1 MRLPGAAMKAKSKK
15 IICAL
20 LLLGSILLGYFFWLS
35 LRPVE
40 IVAVHK
46 DGNFSA
52 VLVRDFPVTDKGKI
66 NWWLENRDMLKAKY
80 SIPKP
85 ASDGFYTVIFWDF
98 GDGYKEEGKYDR
110 LCFYNMKSSKN
121 CIDKN
126 SLMIIRNSQYNVM
139 SFTVDSGIYQL
150 KNGGIVKMKGE

>member
-1 MRLPGAAMKAKSKK
+1 MKAKSKK
-15 IICAL
+15 TLCAL
-20 LLLGSILLGYFFWLS
+20 LLISSIFLGYFFWVS
-35 LRPVE
+35 RHPVE
-40 IVAVHK
+40 IISVHQRNNYS
-46 DGNFSA
+46 D
-52 VLVRDFPVTDKGKI
+52 VLVRNFPFTDKGKI
-66 NWWLENRDMLKAKY
+66 NWWLENRDILKAKY

-126 SLMIIRNSQYNVM
+126 SLIIISNNKNNVM
-139 SFTVDSGIYQL
+139 SFTFDSGIYQL
-150 KNGGIVKMKGE
+150 KNGEIVKMKRE

>member
-1 MRLPGAAMKAKSKK
+1 MKAKSKK

-35 LRPVE
+35 RHPVE
-40 IVAVHK
+40 IISVHQRNNYS
-46 DGNFSA
+46 DI
-52 VLVRDFPVTDKGKI
+52 LVRNFPFTEKGKI
-66 NWWLENRDMLKAKY
+66 NWWLENRDILKAKY

-126 SLMIIRNSQYNVM
+126 SLIIISNNKNNVM
-139 SFTVDSGIYQL
+139 SFTFDSGIYQL
-150 KNGGIVKMKGE
+150 KNGEIVKMKRE